1 MLSRKKNKLTATM
14 NRINLYLE
22 LLKKNNYIEF
32 KIITKLDTLI
42 CPTFATNAVIK

>member
-1 MLSRKKNKLTATM
+1 M

-32 KIITKLDTLI
+32 KIITKFDGL
-42 CPTFATNAVIK
+42 CPTFVTNAVIK